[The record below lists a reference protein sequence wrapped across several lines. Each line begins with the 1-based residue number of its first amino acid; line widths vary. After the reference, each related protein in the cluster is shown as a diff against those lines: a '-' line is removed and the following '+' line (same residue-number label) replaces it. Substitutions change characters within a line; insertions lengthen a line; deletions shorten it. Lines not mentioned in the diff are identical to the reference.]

1 MASDSGVDVEELL
14 TARAEVD
21 VGDKWGNTSLFLAA
35 SKKVAQTLISKG
47 ADVRAKRK
55 FGWEP
60 MHNAACY
67 GLLGLAKALTEH
79 GVDVNMSDDEG
90 ISPLHWAVTRF
101 GGDLEA
107 VEMVRFLLRKGADCN
122 YKAANIP
129 NGSGFPPS
137 TPLDIVDIY
146 LDEDEESNPAAEA
159 IKQLLR

>member
-1 MASDSGVDVEELL
+1 MASDSGVGVEELL

-21 VGDKWGNTSLFLAA
+21 VGDKWGNTPLFLAA

-107 VEMVRFLLRKGADCN
+107 V
-122 YKAANIP
+122 
-129 NGSGFPPS
+129 
-137 TPLDIVDIY
+137 
-146 LDEDEESNPAAEA
+146 
-159 IKQLLR
+159 